1 MVITPT
7 PKPICFPKSSFGSVF
22 GSGDLLG
29 VTSGG
34 AFGSGLPVFGLGV
47 KGIGV
52 GEEDGAGA
60 GAISRVG
67 LLPGPFASTGTGDL
81 CGCAG
86 AVRNELAGAG
96 VGLGAGP
103 STPGPGAGPGSPVGE
118 GAGLGEGNGLGYLSG
133 CGASPGLPLGVGAG
147 LGMGP
152 GCLFGCGASPGLVP
166 GLPGNGGGV
175 VLGGDLGAGDGAALG
190 GAALGAPSPLPE
202 LELIPGELGGG
213 SPVLLPPYKGVTLPI
228 LGLNC
233 PSLFPVVTGNSVLV
247 PSSCV

>member
-1 MVITPT
+1 MPVPRRILS
-7 PKPICFPKSSFGSVF
+7 PKSSLGSF
-22 GSGDLLG
+22 SGSGDLFG

-47 KGIGV
+47 KGIGAKILGV
-52 GEEDGAGA
+52 GEEDGAGT

-67 LLPGPFASTGTGDL
+67 LTPGPFASTGTGDL

-103 STPGPGAGPGSPVGE
+103 STPGPGAGPGSPL
-118 GAGLGEGNGLGYLSG
+118 GAGVGLGEGNGPGYLSG

-152 GCLFGCGASPGLVP
+152 GCLFGCGAPPGLVP

-175 VLGGDLGAGDGAALG
+175 VLGGDLGAGDGAKD
-190 GAALGAPSPLPE
+190 GAAATGEPREFPGG
-202 LELIPGELGGG
+202 ELIPGEMGGG
-213 SPVLLPPYKGVTLPI
+213 LPPVSG
-228 LGLNC
+228 
-233 PSLFPVVTGNSVLV
+233 
-247 PSSCV
+247 